1 MRIDGFTI
9 RKLHNTEFSKLYS
22 DFILN
27 QEMNLHK
34 YVQILSLAILFI
46 NCENE
51 NIRRLGYR
59 IIVIYGNQ
67 TKDYKPLYEIAVNLG
82 LIPISHFLEYM
93 YEKDNI
99 ESFYTELNAA
109 VGENFF
115 INNVYCSVEQKQLI
129 DFYNTSKE
137 ETVSVVA
144 PTSYGKTD
152 LIVSTIEQC
161 SGSNICVVTPTKS
174 LLAQTKLRVIQAK
187 INGINKII
195 THPEMY
201 NGKEDNL
208 VCILTQERLLRLL
221 KKKNS
226 ISFDYVIID
235 EAHGLLH
242 DDNRNILLA
251 SVILIL
257 EERNPNTV
265 FKFLT
270 PFLCEPENM
279 KVRYAD
285 YFVKTYKVN
294 EYIKSEKI
302 YVVDLRDG
310 KREFSIYDQFMNE
323 FYHMKLDEK
332 IKEEWTFIKE
342 KASQKNIV
350 YLNKPKDIERFSRSF
365 CRLENQIASEKIEE
379 ACKNIAEYVHPKY
392 LMIDCIKHGIIYH
405 HGSVLEP
412 IRIYIESLYTEL
424 PELRYVITSSTL
436 LEGVN
441 IPAYSM
447 FILDNKKGRRKLSS
461 SDFKNLIGRVCRFS
475 QVFDKDNGSLGRLEP
490 EIYLV
495 GGRFYSS
502 NANIE
507 SFIEETM
514 NVEKKI
520 EDSVENV
527 LLENTVITEKNKQK
541 LEEAEEF
548 IENYEPGIIENYHL
562 RRVHTNIGE
571 VCFANSISEFDIFEV
586 EEELNDQIL
595 QYKESGGVITDTEEL
610 FDALYNMFFC
620 RIDDD
625 NIKRFVHKE
634 TRNFYKMFLDWR
646 ITNVS
651 LNYMIGSFVR
661 YWKRI
666 LSDNTRENDIFV
678 GKRWGDKKREGYLE
692 LWTDI
697 SEKTES
703 QLINL
708 AIVRIKEEQD
718 FLENTVIK
726 YVEVLHDMQLVDE
739 VLYLK
744 IKYGTSDE
752 RIIVCLKNG
761 ISLSLSKILVQKYLS
776 YMVIDLNN
784 DILQFKEGIIEELE
798 KKKENKI
805 MIQELKYYLQI

>member
-1 MRIDGFTI
+1 MKKDEFTI
-9 RKLHNTEFSKLYS
+9 RKLHNTEFSKLYN

-27 QEMNLHK
+27 RQMNSHK
-34 YVQILSLAILFI
+34 YIQILSLATLFI

-67 TKDYKPLYEIAVNLG
+67 TMDYKPLYEIAVNLG
-82 LIPISHFLEYM
+82 LIPISHYIESM
-93 YEKDNI
+93 YERDSVA
-99 ESFYTELNAA
+99 SFFTEINAA

-129 DFYNTSKE
+129 DFYKTSKE
-137 ETVSVVA
+137 ETLSVVA

-152 LIVSTIEQC
+152 LIMSTIEQC
-161 SGSNICVVTPTKS
+161 SDRNICIVTPTKS
-174 LLAQTKLRVIQAK
+174 LLAQTKMRVIQAK

-201 NGKEDNL
+201 NGKEGNL

-221 KKKNS
+221 KKKS
-226 ISFDYVIID
+226 RISFDYVIID

-242 DDNRNILLA
+242 DDSRNILLA

-257 EERNPNTV
+257 EKRNPNTV

-279 KVRYAD
+279 KIRYAD
-285 YFVKTYKVN
+285 YSVKTYKVN

-302 YVVDLRDG
+302 YVADLREG
-310 KREFSIYDQFMNE
+310 KRDFSIYDQFLNE
-323 FYHMKLDEK
+323 FYYMKLDEK
-332 IKEEWTFIKE
+332 IRGEWTFVKE
-342 KASQKNIV
+342 RSSKKNIV
-350 YLNKPKDIERFSRSF
+350 YLNKPKDIEYFSRRF
-365 CRLENQIASEKIEE
+365 CRLENQIDSEKIEE
-379 ACKNIAEYVHPKY
+379 ACKNIAEYVHPEY
-392 LMIDCIKHGIIYH
+392 SMIDCIKHGIIYH
-405 HGSVLEP
+405 HGSVPEP

-424 PELRYVITSSTL
+424 PELKYVITSSTL

-447 FILDNKKGRRKLSS
+447 FILDNKKGRRKLSP

-475 QVFDKDNGSLGRLEP
+475 QVFDKDNGSLTRLEP
-490 EIYLV
+490 DIYLV
-495 GGRFYSS
+495 GGKFYSS

-520 EDSVENV
+520 DDSMENV
-527 LLENTVITEKNKQK
+527 LMENTVITDENREK
-541 LEEAEEF
+541 LVEAQEF
-548 IENYEPGIIENYHL
+548 VENYEPGIFEDYDL
-562 RRVHTNIGE
+562 RRVNTDIGE
-571 VCFANSISEFDIFEV
+571 TCFANNISEFDIFEE
-586 EEELNDQIL
+586 EEELDNQIL
-595 QYKESGGVITDTEEL
+595 QYKELNGVITDTEEL
-610 FDALYNMFFC
+610 FNALYKMFFC
-620 RIDDD
+620 RIEND
-625 NIKRFVHKE
+625 NIKRFEHKE

-646 ITNVS
+646 ITNAS
-651 LNYMIGSFVR
+651 LNYMINSFMK
-661 YWKRI
+661 YWKSI
-666 LSDNTRENDIFV
+666 LSDNTKEKDIFV
-678 GKRWGDKKREGYLE
+678 GNRWGDKKREGHLE

-697 SEKTES
+697 SEKSES

-718 FLENTVIK
+718 FLDNTIIK
-726 YVEVLHDMQLVDE
+726 YLEVLHDMQLLDE
-739 VLYLK
+739 DLYLK
-744 IKYGTSDE
+744 IKYGTSDD

-761 ISLSLSKILVQKYLS
+761 ISLSLSKLLVQKYLS
-776 YMVIDLNN
+776 YMIIDLNN
-784 DILQFKEGIIEELE
+784 DILQFREGVIEELE
-798 KKKENKI
+798 EKKENKI
-805 MIQELKYYLQI
+805 MIQELKYYL

>member
-1 MRIDGFTI
+1 MIKDGFTI
-9 RKLHNTEFSKLYS
+9 RKLHNTDFSKLYN
-22 DFILN
+22 DFILCH
-27 QEMNLHK
+27 EMNSHK
-34 YVQILSLAILFI
+34 YVQILSLATLFI

-67 TKDYKPLYEIAVNLG
+67 TLDYKPLYEIAVNLG
-82 LIPISHFLEYM
+82 LIPISHFIETM
-93 YEKDNI
+93 YAENNI
-99 ESFYTELNAA
+99 ESFFTEINAA
-109 VGENFF
+109 VGQNFF
-115 INNVYCSVEQKQLI
+115 INNVYCSMEQKQLI
-129 DFYNTSKE
+129 DFYNTSKD

-152 LIVSTIEQC
+152 LIMSTIEQC
-161 SGSNICVVTPTKS
+161 NGKNICVVTPTKS
-174 LLAQTKLRVIQAK
+174 LLAQTKMRVIQSK

-201 NGKEDNL
+201 NGKEENL

-221 KKKNS
+221 KKKSS
-226 ISFDYVIID
+226 ISFDYVIVD

-242 DDNRNILLA
+242 DDNRNMLLA

-257 EERNPNTV
+257 EERNSNTV

-279 KVRYAD
+279 KVRYAN
-285 YFVKTYKVN
+285 YSVKTYKVN
-294 EYIKSEKI
+294 EYIKSERI
-302 YVVDLRDG
+302 YIADLRQG

-323 FYHMKLDEK
+323 FYKIKLDERIRGEGSFVK
-332 IKEEWTFIKE
+332 IK
-342 KASQKNIV
+342 ASEKNIV
-350 YLNKPKDIERFSRSF
+350 YLNKPKDIEKFARGF
-365 CRLENQIASEKIEE
+365 CRFENQISTEKIRE

-392 LMIDCIKHGIIYH
+392 SMINCLKHGIIYH
-405 HGSVLEP
+405 HGSVPEP

-424 PELRYVITSSTL
+424 PELKYVITSSTL

-447 FILDNKKGRRKLSS
+447 FILDNKKGRRKLSP

-475 QVFDKDNGSLGRLEP
+475 QVFDKDNGSLLRLEP

-495 GGRFYSS
+495 GGQFYSS

-507 SFIEETM
+507 TFIEETM

-520 EDSVENV
+520 EDSMENV
-527 LLENTVITEKNKQK
+527 LMKNTSITDENKAK
-541 LEEAEEF
+541 LVEAEEF
-548 IENYEPGIIENYHL
+548 VENYEPGIFEGHDL
-562 RRVHTNIGE
+562 RRVNTDIGE
-571 VCFANSISEFDIFEV
+571 SCFANNISEFDIFEA
-586 EEELNDQIL
+586 EEELENQVL
-595 QYKESGGVITDTEEL
+595 QYKEADGVITNTEKL
-610 FDALYNMFFC
+610 FDILYDMFFC
-620 RIDDD
+620 KIDDD
-625 NIKRFVHKE
+625 NIKRFEHKE

-646 ITNVS
+646 ITNTS
-651 LNYMIGSFVR
+651 LSYMISSFMR
-661 YWKRI
+661 YWKSI
-666 LSDNTRENDIFV
+666 LLDNTKENDIYV
-678 GKRWGDKKREGYLE
+678 GNRWGDKKREGYLE

-718 FLENTVIK
+718 FLDNTVIK
-726 YVEVLHDMQLVDE
+726 YIEVLHDMQLVE
-739 VLYLK
+739 EELYLK

-761 ISLSLSKILVQKYLS
+761 ISLSLAKLLVQKYLLF
-776 YMVIDLNN
+776 MIIDLKN
-784 DILQFKEGIIEELE
+784 DILQFREGVIEELE

-805 MIQELKYYLQI
+805 LIQELKYYL